1 MKEKMSQFL
10 DSLSDEDIDIIK
22 KWLDDREKKMADN
35 FKLLTNEINQK
46 YGYGIG
52 DISYFKEFNNQDIV
66 FYYNEYLIDRQK
78 NEINDYIHYYGKLF
92 ISKKDDTKIYEV
104 VRFKENFTGNIYNLD
119 RDSMLKVPNFM
130 CLKYNILDFMK
141 RRDF

>member
-66 FYYNEYLIDRQK
+66 FYYNEYLIDRQR

-92 ISKKDDTKIYEV
+92 INKKDDTKIYEV
-104 VRFKENFTGNIYNLD
+104 IKIGFKNDAEKT
-119 RDSMLKVPNFM
+119 RK
-130 CLKYNILDFMK
+130 
-141 RRDF
+141 